1 MSYNQ
6 PGPYGG
12 QQPQQPGPYGQQPQ
26 QPGPYGQPPQAPPP
40 GYGYPQQAPPQQ
52 GGYSQP
58 QQPGPYGQQPQ
69 PPYGQQ
75 PQAPYGQVPPPPPGG
90 GKKKT
95 GLIIAA
101 VAVVAAAAVGGYFVF
116 AGGDDDGDKKGGGSS
131 NVAGGGGDGSGIKDD
146 GPHKLT
152 TPSLVM
158 GDYKKDETRSSGLNG
173 VDLDKAEAAG
183 VKNPKDVQAQYQSG
197 SKDNPMAQKIL
208 TFGGVYGDIADPEGV
223 VDHMFTNAKEKNE
236 AGGSS
241 GQSVELV
248 GEPKEYTPDGL
259 DGAVLKCQEMKVD
272 LGAGAGTSGSTAGT
286 SGSTAGTS
294 GSTAGSGGSGKMSA
308 ATCIWGDHST
318 LGYVVTTDVA
328 SALSGASADLD
339 ESAGTTAK
347 FRGEVRVKI

>member
-12 QQPQQPGPYGQQPQ
+12 QQPQQPGPYGQPPQ
-26 QPGPYGQPPQAPPP
+26 QPGPYGQPPQAPQP
-40 GYGYPQQAPPQQ
+40 GYGYPQQAPQQAPQQ

-58 QQPGPYGQQPQ
+58 QPPGPYGQQPQ

-75 PQAPYGQVPPPPPGG
+75 PQAPYGQVPPPPPDGG

-101 VAVVAAAAVGGYFVF
+101 VAVVAAAAVGGYFVL
-116 AGGDDDGDKKGGGSS
+116 AGGDDDKGGKNGGSS
-131 NVAGGGGDGSGIKDD
+131 NVAGGGSDSGIKDD

-158 GDYKKDETRSSGLNG
+158 GDYKKDEARSGGLNSI
-173 VDLDKAEAAG
+173 DLDKAEAAG

-197 SKDNPMAQKIL
+197 SKDNPMAQKVL

-236 AGGSS
+236 AGGAD
-241 GQSVELV
+241 GQTVTLV
-248 GEPKEYTPDGL
+248 GEPKEYKPDGL

-272 LGAGAGTSGSTAGT
+272 LGAGAGTSGSTAG
-286 SGSTAGTS
+286 
-294 GSTAGSGGSGKMSA
+294 SGGSSKMSA

-328 SALSGASADLD
+328 SALSGTAVDLD